1 MLQIGF
7 KDNKLSYP
15 AIKKLTNNGTLIL
28 FHDPL
33 VPAMSWEGL
42 RTLYSFSMENF
53 EKIPNG
59 FFERLLKKA
68 HFNQV
73 CFGVLCWLKNKGPK
87 GFHLIEN
94 TVERDTNII
103 SEWAKLTIN
112 ELSRIS

>member
-1 MLQIGF
+1 M
-7 KDNKLSYP
+7 D
-15 AIKKLTNNGTLIL
+15 
-28 FHDPL
+28 
-33 VPAMSWEGL
+33 
-42 RTLYSFSMENF
+42 
-53 EKIPNG
+53 
-59 FFERLLKKA
+59 FERLLKKA

-103 SEWAKLTIN
+103 SEWAKLKIN